1 MSNETS
7 EIQLSALELKED
19 RGSAA
24 KQDRFTAGVPFGRR
38 RDAERKS
45 ILVVS
50 RLVYLG
56 IVLLKMIMSR
66 VVPFEL
72 L

>member
-1 MSNETS
+1 VSNETS
-7 EIQLSALELKED
+7 GIQLSSALELKDE
-19 RGSAA
+19 RSAA